1 MNQKNQAASEGWPED
16 RADWPQTANVIQGGV
31 SPVASVVVSDRESA
45 DLESA
50 VRNVISKMEQKTGS
64 RPDLVVTKHRHA
76 VFPREPFGYFRAEP
90 FGWTDCAETDEGA
103 VALYD
108 QETVNTLQG
117 RCDELQKQRDALR
130 TALEEAIEYLEPR
143 VEGGKVG
150 VNLLPRLK
158 SVIASVEGGESPTN
172 YDGWIS
178 VLDRLPEKAGLYAVY
193 LARTEYG
200 GINKDGSVGKVEYD
214 WWRSHHWEPE
224 SAWGYWELGEEDW
237 QWSTTKNPDRIGTII
252 THWQPAPQPP
262 ANAPKAPLTDAER
275 DKIIAAL
282 KAARNRGEK

>member
-1 MNQKNQAASEGWPED
+1 MSENTFTIKHDGDTWRILGTGLMRDGKIYSHLASTTKGVQQKSGWNPMQIC
-16 RADWPQTANVIQGGV
+16 DWV
-31 SPVASVVVSDRESA
+31 DA
-45 DLESA
+45 DLVLSCLA
-50 VRNVISKMEQKTGS
+50 Q
-64 RPDLVVTKHRHA
+64 
-76 VFPREPFGYFRAEP
+76 REKAM
-90 FGWTDCAETDEGA
+90 
-103 VALYD
+103 
-108 QETVNTLQG
+108 
-117 RCDELQKQRDALR
+117 R

-158 SVIASVEGGESPTN
+158 AVIANVEGGESPTN
-172 YDGWIS
+172 NDGWIS
-178 VLDRLPEKAGLYAVY
+178 VLDRLPEKEGLYAVY

-262 ANAPKAPLTDAER
+262 VNAPKAPLTDAER
-275 DKIIAAL
+275 DKIISAL
-282 KAARNRGEK
+282 DAARNRGEK

>member
-1 MNQKNQAASEGWPED
+1 MSGLKIFCLVAPNGKSAYLDVVNGKL
-16 RADWPQTANVIQGGV
+16 VHGG
-31 SPVASVVVSDRESA
+31 
-45 DLESA
+45 DL
-50 VRNVISKMEQKTGS
+50 
-64 RPDLVVTKHRHA
+64 P
-76 VFPREPFGYFRAEP
+76 
-90 FGWTDCAETDEGA
+90 TDEA
-103 VALYD
+103 AEIFMKEMAKSLQKL
-108 QETVNTLQG
+108 QERQV
-117 RCDELQKQRDALR
+117 LQKQRDDLLAELKR
-130 TALEEAIEYLEPR
+130 MVDVFGRDGHDTEYEEGECIDIDIAR
-143 VEGGKVG
+143 G
-150 VNLLPRLK
+150 
-158 SVIASVEGGESPTN
+158 VIARAESGN
-172 YDGWIS
+172 DGWIS

-262 ANAPKAPLTDAER
+262 VNAPKAPLTDAER

-282 KAARNRGEK
+282 KAARNRSEK